1 MTPRALVLC
10 AGLGTRLGAL
20 TATTPKPLL
29 HAGGRPLLGWILGHL
44 HACGV
49 REVAVN
55 LHFHPGQFPAVIG
68 DGSAYG
74 VAVRWLPEGALY
86 GTAGSLRRAGAWLAA
101 PGPFLV
107 CYGDVV
113 TDHPLDALLAD
124 LAAHPPALATMLLHR
139 RASNS
144 AIALD
149 PQGAVSAFLERPDE
163 AQRRAHGLEGETWV
177 NSGICA
183 CSPALLERIPAEDPC
198 DLPRQVLAPL
208 AGTGRLR
215 GQALDGRRV
224 AVDAPERLHALE
236 EGLLS
241 GQWRLSPA

>member
-1 MTPRALVLC
+1 MNPRALVLC
-10 AGLGTRLGAL
+10 AGHGTRLGAL
-20 TATTPKPLL
+20 TASTPKPLL
-29 HAGGRPLLGWILGHL
+29 NAGGRPLLGWILAHL
-44 HACGV
+44 RTCGV

-55 LHFHPGQFPAVIG
+55 LHFQAGQFPAVIG

-74 VAVRWLPEGALY
+74 VAVRWLPEEALF
-86 GTAGSLRRAGAWLAA
+86 GTAGSLRRAGAWLAEQ
-101 PGPFLV
+101 GPFLV

-113 TDHPLDALLAD
+113 TDHPLDALLRD
-124 LAAHPPALATMLLHR
+124 LAGHPPALATMLLHR

-149 PQGAVSAFLERPDE
+149 QQGAVGAFLERPDD

-183 CSPALLERIPAEDPC
+183 CSPALLERIPDGDPC

-208 AGTGRLR
+208 AGTGLLR

-224 AVDAPERLHALE
+224 AVDAPERLHAL
-236 EGLLS
+236 GQSLAA
-241 GQWRLSPA
+241 GQWRFSPA